1 MKALVQFLFKLG
13 SPQWFYKNTAW
24 LLPIFAVLT
33 LGLLSW
39 GLIQGLLYA
48 PMDFKQGNSYRII
61 YIHVPSSFIAL
72 SCYYMMAA
80 LAAVYLIWRTKMAEI
95 VLRSCAVIG
104 AAMTFISLVTGAIWG
119 KPTWGTWW
127 VWDARVTSMLVL
139 FFIYM
144 GIYAL
149 SKAYERE
156 ELGSKAAAVLTLVG
170 TVNIPIIYW
179 SVEWWNS
186 LHQPATL
193 KLTEESTMH
202 PDMLYPLLMMIGGFY
217 CLFAVLLFLHARSE
231 ILFRERNTKWVKAVV
246 TAS

>member
-1 MKALVQFLFKLG
+1 MKSIVQFFFKLG
-13 SPQWFYKNTAW
+13 SPQWFYRVSGYIW
-24 LLPIFAVLT
+24 PLFAILAVI
-33 LGLLSW
+33 LLSW

-48 PMDFKQGNSYRII
+48 PMDAKQGNSYRII
-61 YIHVPSSFIAL
+61 YIHVPSSFVAL
-72 SCYYMMAA
+72 SCYYMMAI

-95 VLRSCAVIG
+95 VLRACAVIG
-104 AAMTFISLVTGAIWG
+104 ASMTFISLFTGAVWG

-156 ELGSKAAAVLTLVG
+156 ELGGQAAAILALVG

-179 SVEWWNS
+179 SVDWWFA
-186 LHQPATL
+186 LHQGATL
-193 KLTEESTMH
+193 KLTEKSAI
-202 PDMLYPLLMMIGGFY
+202 DSAMLFPLLIMVAATY
-217 CLFAVLLFLHARSE
+217 CLYIFLILIHSRAE
-231 ILFRERNTKWVKAVV
+231 IIRCEQRKQWVKELVK
-246 TAS
+246 

>member
-24 LLPIFAVLT
+24 LVPIFAVLT

-179 SVEWWNS
+179 SVDWWFA
-186 LHQPATL
+186 LHQGASL
-193 KLTEESTMH
+193 KLTEKSAL
-202 PDMLYPLLMMIGGFY
+202 DSSMLFPLLVMIAATY
-217 CLFAVLLFLHARSE
+217 CLYGLLILLHSRAEILRSE
-231 ILFRERNTKWVKAVV
+231 ERKQWVKELVK
-246 TAS
+246 

>member
-1 MKALVQFLFKLG
+1 MKSLVQFFFKLG
-13 SPQWFYKNTAW
+13 SPNWFYKVSSYLVPVFA
-24 LLPIFAVLT
+24 LLSI
-33 LGLLSW
+33 GLMSW
-39 GLIQGLLYA
+39 GLVAGLLYA

-72 SCYYMMAA
+72 SCYYMMAL
-80 LAAVYLIWRTKMAEI
+80 LAAVYLIWRTKMAAI

-104 AAMTFISLVTGAIWG
+104 AAMTFIALVTGAIWG

-144 GIYAL
+144 GIFAL

-156 ELGSKAAAVLTLVG
+156 ELGSKAAAILALVG

-179 SVEWWNS
+179 SVDWWFA
-186 LHQPATL
+186 LHQGATL
-193 KLTEESTMH
+193 KLTEKSAM
-202 PDMLYPLLMMIGGFY
+202 DSAMLFPLLVMIAATY
-217 CLFAVLLFLHARSE
+217 CLYVLLILLHSRAEIIRSE
-231 ILFRERNTKWVKAVV
+231 QRKQWVKDLVK
-246 TAS
+246 